1 MKSSLAWPHWLL
13 ITLSALYFILFGVL
27 SLAWSADGDDLLI
40 FHAAGSATLEGLD
53 PYTPGRFSDPFSYPP
68 AWVPFCVVLS
78 LMPAQ
83 VAVWVWKI
91 LNVLFL
97 IGVVRLSLELMFGQ
111 REPSPM
117 QRTIVW
123 CYALLL
129 WPTSITLFDG
139 NTPLCVLFFAL
150 LGLRLSSRGR
160 PYWAGACLGF
170 SLIKPNVVLPL
181 FALLLVQAKWRLLL
195 AALIVVGLFT
205 FWGVH
210 LTGIGL
216 GDYLSALK
224 VYNVANAATDSSS
237 VGFAKLVTLMSGIGS
252 GQARLVAVGT
262 GALVIVILLAL
273 HFRRPSSTRKLE
285 SDPALPAY
293 LLLGVGFL
301 GARGYDLVFV
311 IPIFVWLISLADQTR
326 WLVWPALLMAASF
339 LIPQRAIELA
349 YERIL
354 SEILPVTVYDILLG
368 PFRSWAV
375 LALLLLSILLFVRLS
390 RDRWSNSQ
398 VL

>member
-13 ITLSALYFILFGVL
+13 IAASAFYFILFGVL
-27 SLAWSADGDDLLI
+27 SLAWPADGDDLLI
-40 FHAAGSATLEGLD
+40 FHAAGGATLQGLN

-68 AWVPFCVVLS
+68 AWVPFCAVLS
-78 LMPAQ
+78 LLPAQ
-83 VAVWVWKI
+83 AAVWVWKL

-97 IGVVRLSLELMFGQ
+97 IGVVRLSLTFMFGQ

-117 QRTIVW
+117 QRTMVW

-150 LGLRLSSRGR
+150 LGLHFSACGR

-181 FALLLVQAKWRLLL
+181 FALLLVQGKWPSLL
-195 AALIVVGLFT
+195 AALVVAGALT
-205 FWGVH
+205 FWGVQ

-216 GDYLSALK
+216 GDYFSVLEE
-224 VYNVANAATDSSS
+224 YNAANAATDSSS
-237 VGFAKLVTLMSGIGS
+237 VGFAKLVTLTSGIGS
-252 GQARLVAVGT
+252 GQARLVAIVI
-262 GALVIVILLAL
+262 GALVIAILVAL
-273 HFRRPSSTRKLE
+273 RLRRPLATRRFEL
-285 SDPALPAY
+285 DPALPAY

-311 IPIFVWLISLADQTR
+311 IPIFVWLISLIGQTR
-326 WLVWPALLMAASF
+326 WLVWPGLLMAASL
-339 LIPQRAIELA
+339 LIPQRAVELA

-354 SEILPVTVYDILLG
+354 SQILPLTVYDVLLG

-375 LALLLLSILLFVRLS
+375 LALLLLSILIFIRLS
-390 RDRWSNSQ
+390 RDTFSNSR